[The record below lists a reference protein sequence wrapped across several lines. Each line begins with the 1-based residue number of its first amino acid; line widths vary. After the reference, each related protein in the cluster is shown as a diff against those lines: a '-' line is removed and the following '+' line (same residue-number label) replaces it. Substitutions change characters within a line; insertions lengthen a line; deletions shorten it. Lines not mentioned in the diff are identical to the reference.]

1 MFLNHLS
8 SVGPL
13 TEENSQWKIRIFL
26 LTSTK
31 FSLSV
36 RSTNFWPMLS
46 GKNSSKKSS
55 SFHRPK
61 FSAPRMWPPA
71 NSYSYLASM
80 ILNDATCCQKGS
92 FSLRPKDTS
101 FELVMIR
108 SCRHFLLNWA
118 FPGLFFNI
126 LSFQYSWQLIMFFQ
140 ALSFLKFLILTAMN
154 RVCTEWPLKRY
165 WDYFTLW
172 ILQCVWQ
179 EQLSREKYSF

>member
-108 SCRHFLLNWA
+108 SCRNFLLNWA

-126 LSFQYSWQLIMFFQ
+126 FVFSILLTIMNVFPSFKL
-140 ALSFLKFLILTAMN
+140 LDRN
-154 RVCTEWPLKRY
+154 
-165 WDYFTLW
+165 
-172 ILQCVWQ
+172 
-179 EQLSREKYSF
+179 

>member
-126 LSFQYSWQLIMFFQ
+126 FVFSILLTIMNVFPSFKLLDRNWSLRQVKQG
-140 ALSFLKFLILTAMN
+140 A
-154 RVCTEWPLKRY
+154 
-165 WDYFTLW
+165 
-172 ILQCVWQ
+172 CVP
-179 EQLSREKYSF
+179 